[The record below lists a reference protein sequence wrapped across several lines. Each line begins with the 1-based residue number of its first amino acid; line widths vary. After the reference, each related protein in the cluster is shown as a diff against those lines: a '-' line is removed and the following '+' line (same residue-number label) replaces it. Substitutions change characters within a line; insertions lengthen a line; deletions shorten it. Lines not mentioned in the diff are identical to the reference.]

1 MNRSFLTFIICL
13 LFSVAVF
20 AGGNEGDDKPGRSL
34 FDVWNTKSHTEIELH
49 VNFDSL
55 EVYRKKT
62 ESLPAVVI
70 QNGQALDL
78 EVTVRGR
85 FRRRTCAMPPLKLQ
99 FKKEG
104 LRNLGLNTHN
114 DFKLVTHCTD
124 DAAGQD
130 ALLREQLAYEL
141 YHTINPAAS
150 FRTQLLTIT
159 YVNTADGSRTTSYAI
174 LIEDTDELKGRLD
187 TQNCKECYNLP
198 AKQIANAETL
208 ALFQYLIGNN
218 DYCTKMIRNLKL
230 MKTAAGDN
238 VFIPYDFDYSGLVN
252 ADYATGMPHLGTTR
266 VTERVLIWDYD
277 TAADFTAAA
286 AKLLGLQETLLQ
298 QVDNFNDLS
307 NGSKREITKYLKGG
321 FHDIASGTF
330 TFAK

>member
-1 MNRSFLTFIICL
+1 MTRFFFTFFSCF
-13 LFSVAVF
+13 LFSLAVF
-20 AGGNEGDDKPGRSL
+20 ADGKGGDDKIGQSL
-34 FDVWNTKSHTEIELH
+34 FDVWNTKNHTEIELH
-49 VNFDSL
+49 LNFDSL

-62 ESLPAVVI
+62 ESLPAKVI
-70 QNGQALDL
+70 QNGKSLDL

-85 FRRRTCAMPPLKLQ
+85 FRRRTCAMPPLKLR

-141 YHTINPAAS
+141 YNTVSPAAS

-159 YVNTADGSRTTSYAI
+159 YVNTADGSTTTSYAI

-187 TQNCKECYNLP
+187 TKNCDACYNLP
-198 AKQIANAETL
+198 ASEIANAESL

-218 DYCTKMIRNLKL
+218 DYGTEMIRNLKL
-230 MKTAAGDN
+230 MKTATGEN

-252 ADYATGMPHLGTTR
+252 ADYATGMPHLGTTQ
-266 VTERVLIWDYD
+266 VTDRILIWNYD
-277 TAADFTAAA
+277 VPADFTAAA
-286 AKLLGLQETLLQ
+286 ASLTKLKDTLLA
-298 QVDNFNDLS
+298 QVADFDGLAS
-307 NGSKREITKYLKGG
+307 SSKREITKYLKGG
-321 FHDIASGTF
+321 FHDIKSLNF